1 VKWPSPRDFAGQVF
15 VIRYSVAINL
25 FFYASEADIRSHMP
39 NFSFVHAAD
48 LHLDSP
54 FAALNVDNPDL
65 VRILR
70 SATFEAFDR
79 VIRLCLEE
87 QVDFLLVAGDVYD
100 GSDRSLRAQ
109 VKFRDGL
116 QRLHEAGIRS
126 FVVHGNHDPLDG
138 WSSTLEWPSGVHVF
152 GEHLETT
159 EVKRD
164 GSLLARVQG
173 ISYPK
178 RDERRNLS
186 LLFQPTDSA
195 FHIALLH
202 ANVGSDTG
210 HEPYAPCTLED
221 LIKSEIDYWALG
233 HVHSQRV
240 LSAHLPFVVYPG
252 NTQGRNIKETGE
264 KGCYLV
270 KVGDDKEVEL
280 DFRATDVIR
289 WTTYELSIHDLQTE
303 QDLINALDHACV
315 RIAEKASDRPSIAR
329 ITLSGRSPLFKFLK
343 APNSVADLLEIL
355 HERGPSYSP
364 SVWVEQILLSVG
376 PDIDPIVR
384 MKERDFLG
392 DLIRYS
398 RELMGEKRLEA
409 LVREDLAPLFESSR
423 IQRYIDAPGD
433 RQLRELLEEAE
444 RICLEN
450 LHGEEAQ

>member
-1 VKWPSPRDFAGQVF
+1 
-15 VIRYSVAINL
+15 
-25 FFYASEADIRSHMP
+25 MP
-39 NFSFVHAAD
+39 NFSFVHTAD

-65 VRILR
+65 ARILH

-79 VIRLCLEE
+79 VIKLCLEE

-100 GSDRSLRAQ
+100 GADRSLRAQ

-116 QRLHEAGIRS
+116 KRLDEAGIRS

-138 WSSTLEWPSGVHVF
+138 WSSTLEWPSRVHVF
-152 GEHLETT
+152 GDHVEAV

-164 GSLLARVQG
+164 GSLLACIQG

-186 LLFQPTDSA
+186 PLFHRTGSA
-195 FHIALLH
+195 FQIALLH

-221 LIKSEIDYWALG
+221 LLKSEMDYWGLG
-233 HVHSQRV
+233 HVHSKRV
-240 LSAHLPFVVYPG
+240 LSGHLPFVVYPG

-270 KVGDDKEVEL
+270 RVRDDKEVEM
-280 DFRATDVIR
+280 DFHATDVVR
-289 WTTYELSIHDLQTE
+289 WTRYELSIHDLQTE

-315 RIAEKASDRPSIAR
+315 GISEKASERPSIAR

-343 APNSVADLLEIL
+343 APNTVSDLLEIL
-355 HERGPSYSP
+355 HERAPSYSP
-364 SVWVEQILLSVG
+364 PVWVEQILLSVG
-376 PDIDPIVR
+376 PDIDPMAR

-398 RELMGEKRLEA
+398 RELMGEKDLGA
-409 LVREDLAPLFESSR
+409 LLREDLAPLFESAR
-423 IQRYIDAPGD
+423 IHRYLDSPGD
-433 RQLRELLEEAE
+433 RQLRGLLEEAE
-444 RICLEN
+444 RICMEN

>member
-1 VKWPSPRDFAGQVF
+1 
-15 VIRYSVAINL
+15 
-25 FFYASEADIRSHMP
+25 MP
-39 NFSFVHAAD
+39 NFSFVHTAD

-54 FAALNVDNPDL
+54 FAALHVDNPDL
-65 VRILR
+65 ARILR

-79 VIRLCLEE
+79 VVQLCLEK

-116 QRLHEAGIRS
+116 QRLDEAGIRS

-152 GEHLETT
+152 GDQVETV
-159 EVKRD
+159 EVKKD
-164 GSLLARVQG
+164 GALLACIQG

-186 LLFQPTDSA
+186 LLFHQTGSA
-195 FHIALLH
+195 LQIGLLH

-221 LIKSEIDYWALG
+221 LLKSGMDYWALG
-233 HVHSQRV
+233 HVHSKRV
-240 LSAHLPFVVYPG
+240 LSEHLPYVVYPG
-252 NTQGRNIKETGE
+252 NTQGRNIRETGE

-270 KVGDDKEVEL
+270 KVRDDKEVEME
-280 DFRATDVIR
+280 FHATDAVR
-289 WTTYELSIHDLQTE
+289 WTTYDLPIHDLQTE
-303 QDLINALDHACV
+303 QDLINALDHVCV
-315 RIAEKASDRPSIAR
+315 GFSEKASGRPSMAR

-343 APNSVADLLEIL
+343 APNSVSDLLEML
-355 HERGPSYSP
+355 HERGPSYTP
-364 SVWVEQILLSVG
+364 SVWVEQIQLSVG
-376 PDIDPIVR
+376 PDIDPMVR

-398 RELMGEKRLEA
+398 RELLGERHLGA
-409 LVREDLAPLFESSR
+409 LVKEDLAPLFESAR
-423 IQRYIDAPGD
+423 IHRYLDSPGD
-433 RQLRELLEEAE
+433 RQLKALLEEAE

-450 LHGEEAQ
+450 LHGEEA

>member
-1 VKWPSPRDFAGQVF
+1 
-15 VIRYSVAINL
+15 
-25 FFYASEADIRSHMP
+25 MP

-65 VRILR
+65 ASILH

-79 VIRLCLEE
+79 VIQLCLEE
-87 QVDFLLVAGDVYD
+87 QVDFFLVAGDVYD

-126 FVVHGNHDPLDG
+126 FVIHGNHDPLDG

-186 LLFQPTDSA
+186 LLFHPTDSA

-221 LIKSEIDYWALG
+221 LMKSQMDYWALG

-270 KVGDDKEVEL
+270 KVGEDKEVEL
-280 DFRATDVIR
+280 EFRATDVIR

-315 RIAEKASDRPSIAR
+315 EISEKASDRPSIAR
-329 ITLSGRSPLFKFLK
+329 MTLSGRSPLFKFLK

-355 HERGPSYSP
+355 HERGPSYFP
-364 SVWVEQILLSVG
+364 SVWVEQILLSVS
-376 PDIDPIVR
+376 PDIDPMAR

-398 RELMGEKRLEA
+398 RELMGEKHLGA
-409 LVREDLAPLFESSR
+409 LVREDLAPLFESAR
-423 IQRYIDAPGD
+423 IQRYIDVPGD

-450 LHGEEAQ
+450 LHGGESQ

>member
-1 VKWPSPRDFAGQVF
+1 
-15 VIRYSVAINL
+15 
-25 FFYASEADIRSHMP
+25 MP
-39 NFSFVHAAD
+39 NFSFVHTAD

-54 FAALNVDNPDL
+54 FAALHVDNPDL
-65 VRILR
+65 ARILR

-79 VIRLCLEE
+79 VVQLCLEK

-116 QRLHEAGIRS
+116 QRLDEAGIRS

-152 GEHLETT
+152 GDQVETV
-159 EVKRD
+159 EVKKD
-164 GSLLARVQG
+164 GALLACIQG

-186 LLFQPTDSA
+186 LLFHQTGSA
-195 FHIALLH
+195 LQIGLLH

-221 LIKSEIDYWALG
+221 LLKSGMDYWALG
-233 HVHSQRV
+233 HVHSKRV
-240 LSAHLPFVVYPG
+240 LSEHLPYVVYPG
-252 NTQGRNIKETGE
+252 NTQGRNIRETGE

-270 KVGDDKEVEL
+270 KVRDDKEVEME
-280 DFRATDVIR
+280 FHATDAVR
-289 WTTYELSIHDLQTE
+289 WTTYDLPIHDLQTE
-303 QDLINALDHACV
+303 QDLINALDHVCV
-315 RIAEKASDRPSIAR
+315 GFSEKASGRPSMAR

-343 APNSVADLLEIL
+343 APNSVSDLLEML
-355 HERGPSYSP
+355 HERGPSYTP
-364 SVWVEQILLSVG
+364 SVWVEQIQLSVG
-376 PDIDPIVR
+376 PDIDPMVR

-398 RELMGEKRLEA
+398 RELLGERHLKA
-409 LVREDLAPLFESSR
+409 LVKEDLDPLFESAR
-423 IQRYIDAPGD
+423 IHRYLDSPGD
-433 RQLRELLEEAE
+433 RQLKELLEEAE

-450 LHGEEAQ
+450 LHGEEA

>member
-1 VKWPSPRDFAGQVF
+1 
-15 VIRYSVAINL
+15 
-25 FFYASEADIRSHMP
+25 MP

-65 VRILR
+65 ASILH

-79 VIRLCLEE
+79 VIQLCLEE

-126 FVVHGNHDPLDG
+126 FVIHGNHDPLDG

-186 LLFQPTDSA
+186 LLFHPTDSA

-221 LIKSEIDYWALG
+221 LMKSQMDYWALG

-270 KVGDDKEVEL
+270 KVGEDKEVEL
-280 DFRATDVIR
+280 EFRATDVIR

-315 RIAEKASDRPSIAR
+315 EISEKALDRPSIAR
-329 ITLSGRSPLFKFLK
+329 MTLSGRSPLFKFLK

-355 HERGPSYSP
+355 HERGPSYFP
-364 SVWVEQILLSVG
+364 SVWVEQILLSVS
-376 PDIDPIVR
+376 PDIDPMAR

-398 RELMGEKRLEA
+398 RELMGDKRLEA
-409 LVREDLAPLFESSR
+409 LVREDLAPLFESAR
-423 IQRYIDAPGD
+423 IQRYIDTPGD

-450 LHGEEAQ
+450 LHGGESQ

>member
-1 VKWPSPRDFAGQVF
+1 
-15 VIRYSVAINL
+15 
-25 FFYASEADIRSHMP
+25 MP

-65 VRILR
+65 ASILH

-79 VIRLCLEE
+79 VIQLCLEE

-126 FVVHGNHDPLDG
+126 FVIHGNHDPLDG

-186 LLFQPTDSA
+186 LLFHPTDSA

-221 LIKSEIDYWALG
+221 LMKSQMDYWALG

-270 KVGDDKEVEL
+270 KVGEDKEVEL
-280 DFRATDVIR
+280 EFRATDVIR

-315 RIAEKASDRPSIAR
+315 EISEKASDRPSIAR
-329 ITLSGRSPLFKFLK
+329 MTLSGRSPLFKFLK

-355 HERGPSYSP
+355 HERGPSYFP
-364 SVWVEQILLSVG
+364 SVWVEQILLSVS
-376 PDIDPIVR
+376 PDIDPMAR

-398 RELMGEKRLEA
+398 RELMGDKRLEA
-409 LVREDLAPLFESSR
+409 LVREDLAPLFESAR
-423 IQRYIDAPGD
+423 IQRYIDTPGD

-450 LHGEEAQ
+450 LHGGESQ

>member
-1 VKWPSPRDFAGQVF
+1 
-15 VIRYSVAINL
+15 
-25 FFYASEADIRSHMP
+25 MP

-65 VRILR
+65 ASILH

-79 VIRLCLEE
+79 VIQLCLEE

-126 FVVHGNHDPLDG
+126 FVIHGNHDPLDG

-186 LLFQPTDSA
+186 LLFHPTDSA

-221 LIKSEIDYWALG
+221 LMKSQMDYWALG

-270 KVGDDKEVEL
+270 KVGEDKEVEL
-280 DFRATDVIR
+280 EFRATDVIR

-315 RIAEKASDRPSIAR
+315 EISEKALDRPSIAR
-329 ITLSGRSPLFKFLK
+329 MTLSGRSPLFKFLK

-355 HERGPSYSP
+355 HERGPSYFP
-364 SVWVEQILLSVG
+364 SVWVEQILLSVS
-376 PDIDPIVR
+376 PDIDPMAR

-398 RELMGEKRLEA
+398 RELMGDKRLEA
-409 LVREDLAPLFESSR
+409 LVREDLAPLFESAR
-423 IQRYIDAPGD
+423 IQRYIDVPGD

-450 LHGEEAQ
+450 LHGGESQ

>member
-1 VKWPSPRDFAGQVF
+1 
-15 VIRYSVAINL
+15 
-25 FFYASEADIRSHMP
+25 MP
-39 NFSFVHAAD
+39 NFSFVHTAD

-54 FAALNVDNPDL
+54 FAALKVDNPDL
-65 VRILR
+65 AHILH

-79 VIRLCLEE
+79 VIQLCLEE
-87 QVDFLLVAGDVYD
+87 KVDFLLVAGDVYD

-116 QRLHEAGIRS
+116 QRLHEAGISS

-138 WSSTLEWPSGVHVF
+138 WSSTLEWPPGVHVF
-152 GEHLETT
+152 GEHVETV

-164 GSLLARVQG
+164 GSLLSRIQG

-221 LIKSEIDYWALG
+221 LIKSKMDYWALG

-280 DFRATDVIR
+280 EFHETDVIR
-289 WTTYELSIHDLQTE
+289 WTTHELSIHDLQTE

-315 RIAEKASDRPSIAR
+315 RISEKAADRPSIAR
-329 ITLSGRSPLFKFLK
+329 VTLSGQSPLFKFLK
-343 APNSVADLLEIL
+343 APNSVSDLLEIL

-364 SVWVEQILLSVG
+364 SVWVEQILLKVG
-376 PDIDPIVR
+376 PDIDPMLR

-392 DLIRYS
+392 DLILYS
-398 RELMGEKRLEA
+398 RELMGEKHLEA
-409 LVREDLAPLFESSR
+409 FVREDLAPLFESTR
-423 IQRYIDAPGD
+423 IQKYVESPGD

>member
-1 VKWPSPRDFAGQVF
+1 
-15 VIRYSVAINL
+15 
-25 FFYASEADIRSHMP
+25 MP

-65 VRILR
+65 ASILH

-79 VIRLCLEE
+79 VIQLCLEE

-126 FVVHGNHDPLDG
+126 FVIHGNHDPLDG

-186 LLFQPTDSA
+186 LLFHPTDSA

-221 LIKSEIDYWALG
+221 LMKSQMDYWALG

-270 KVGDDKEVEL
+270 KVGEDKEVEL
-280 DFRATDVIR
+280 EFRATDVIR

-315 RIAEKASDRPSIAR
+315 EISEKASDRPSIAR
-329 ITLSGRSPLFKFLK
+329 MTLSGRSPLFKFLK

-355 HERGPSYSP
+355 HERGPSYFP
-364 SVWVEQILLSVG
+364 SVWVEQILLSVS
-376 PDIDPIVR
+376 PDIDPMAR

-398 RELMGEKRLEA
+398 RELMGEKHLGA
-409 LVREDLAPLFESSR
+409 LVREDLAPLFESAR
-423 IQRYIDAPGD
+423 IQRYIDVPGD

-450 LHGEEAQ
+450 LHGGESQ

>member
-1 VKWPSPRDFAGQVF
+1 
-15 VIRYSVAINL
+15 
-25 FFYASEADIRSHMP
+25 MP
-39 NFSFVHAAD
+39 KFSFVHTAD

-54 FAALNVDNPDL
+54 FSALNVDNPDL
-65 VRILR
+65 ARTLR
-70 SATFEAFDR
+70 SATFEAYDT
-79 VIRLCLEE
+79 VIQLCLKE

-152 GEHLETT
+152 GEDVETV

-164 GSLLARVQG
+164 EALLARVQG

-186 LLFQPTDSA
+186 LLFHPSDSA
-195 FHIALLH
+195 FQIALLH

-221 LIKSEIDYWALG
+221 LIKSEMDYWALG
-233 HVHSQRV
+233 HVHTRRI
-240 LSAHLPFVVYPG
+240 LSGHLPLVVYPG
-252 NTQGRNIKETGE
+252 NTQGRNIRETGE

-270 KVGDDKEVEL
+270 KVRDDKELEME
-280 DFRATDVIR
+280 FHATDVMR
-289 WTTYELSIHDLQTE
+289 WTTYELSVHDLQTE

-315 RIAEKASDRPSIAR
+315 GISQKASDRPSIAR

-343 APNSVADLLEIL
+343 APSSVSDLLEIL
-355 HERGPSYSP
+355 HEKGPSYSP
-364 SVWVEQILLSVG
+364 PVWVEQIRLGVG
-376 PDIDPIVR
+376 PDIDPMAR

-392 DLIRYS
+392 DLICYS
-398 RELMGEKRLEA
+398 RELLGEKHLGT
-409 LVREDLAPLFESSR
+409 LVREDLAPLFESAK
-423 IQRYIDAPGD
+423 IHRYLDPPGD
-433 RQLRELLEEAE
+433 PQLRELLEEAE

>member
-1 VKWPSPRDFAGQVF
+1 
-15 VIRYSVAINL
+15 
-25 FFYASEADIRSHMP
+25 MP

-65 VRILR
+65 ASILH

-79 VIRLCLEE
+79 VIQLCLEE

-126 FVVHGNHDPLDG
+126 FVIHGNHDPLDG

-186 LLFQPTDSA
+186 LLFHPTDSA

-221 LIKSEIDYWALG
+221 LMKSQMDYWALG

-270 KVGDDKEVEL
+270 KVGEDKEVEL
-280 DFRATDVIR
+280 EFRATDVIR

-315 RIAEKASDRPSIAR
+315 EISEKASDRPSIAR
-329 ITLSGRSPLFKFLK
+329 MTLSGRSPLFKFLK

-355 HERGPSYSP
+355 HERGPSYFP
-364 SVWVEQILLSVG
+364 SVWVEQILLSVS
-376 PDIDPIVR
+376 PDIDPMAR

-398 RELMGEKRLEA
+398 RELMGDKRLEA
-409 LVREDLAPLFESSR
+409 LVREDLAPLFESAR
-423 IQRYIDAPGD
+423 IQRYIDVPGD

-450 LHGEEAQ
+450 LHGGESQ

>member
-1 VKWPSPRDFAGQVF
+1 
-15 VIRYSVAINL
+15 
-25 FFYASEADIRSHMP
+25 MP
-39 NFSFVHAAD
+39 NFSFVHTAD

-54 FAALNVDNPDL
+54 FAVLNVDNPDL
-65 VRILR
+65 ARILR

-79 VIRLCLEE
+79 VIQLCLEE
-87 QVDFLLVAGDVYD
+87 RVDFLLVAGDVYD
-100 GSDRSLRAQ
+100 GADRSLRAQ

-126 FVVHGNHDPLDG
+126 LVVHGNHDPLDG

-152 GEHLETT
+152 GDHVETV
-159 EVKRD
+159 EVERD
-164 GSLLARVQG
+164 GSLLACIQG

-186 LLFQPTDSA
+186 LLFHPNDSA
-195 FHIALLH
+195 FQIALLH

-221 LIKSEIDYWALG
+221 LIKSKMDYWALG

-240 LSAHLPFVVYPG
+240 LSEHWPFVVYPG

-270 KVGDDKEVEL
+270 RVRDDKEVEME
-280 DFRATDVIR
+280 FHATDVVR
-289 WTTYELSIHDLQTE
+289 WTTYDLPIHDLQTE
-303 QDLINALDHACV
+303 QDLINALDHACLDV
-315 RIAEKASDRPSIAR
+315 SQMASDRPSIAR

-343 APNSVADLLEIL
+343 APHSVSDLLEIL
-355 HERGPSYSP
+355 HEKGPSYSP
-364 SVWVEQILLSVG
+364 PVWVEQILLSVG
-376 PDIDPIVR
+376 PDIDPVMR

-392 DLIRYS
+392 DLLRYS
-398 RELMGEKRLEA
+398 RELLGEKHLGTV
-409 LVREDLAPLFESSR
+409 VREDLAPLFESAR
-423 IQRYIDAPGD
+423 INRFIDSPGE

-450 LHGEEAQ
+450 LHGEETQ